1 MRQLFGCLLVIAG
14 CVGFAY
20 LMCLELSDRIRFLK
34 EICRIYEELQYYIA
48 YQRTPVSEAMKAMA
62 RKQEPLLGEAL
73 CEVAEGMEKGKELQK
88 LWQQSIGEA
97 LLITPLK
104 EEERRLLLDFPGRL
118 GYLEGQA
125 QAEAFAEP
133 LREAQRRIAQLY
145 EVQKNRNKVVMSLG
159 LAGGILLSLVL
170 V

>member
-62 RKQEPLLGEAL
+62 RKQEPILGEAL
-73 CEVAEGMEKGKELQK
+73 CEVAEGMEKGKEEEKKSTAINL
-88 LWQQSIGEA
+88 LA
-97 LLITPLK
+97 LNMDIPFIEKVTGLSQVEILKLK
-104 EEERRLLLDFPGRL
+104 EH
-118 GYLEGQA
+118 
-125 QAEAFAEP
+125 
-133 LREAQRRIAQLY
+133 
-145 EVQKNRNKVVMSLG
+145 
-159 LAGGILLSLVL
+159 
-170 V
+170 